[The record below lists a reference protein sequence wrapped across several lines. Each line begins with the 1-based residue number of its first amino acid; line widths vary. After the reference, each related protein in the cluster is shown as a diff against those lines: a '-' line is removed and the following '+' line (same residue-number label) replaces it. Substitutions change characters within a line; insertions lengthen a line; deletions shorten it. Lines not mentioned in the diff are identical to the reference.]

1 MEHHTVGTQKI
12 KSFGVAPLV
21 MCSVRTLN
29 QSTRGFD
36 EQRERG
42 HSTTPHAAKKVISEL
57 VGHWQNLE
65 GLPMRCN
72 VGWALG

>member
-1 MEHHTVGTQKI
+1 MQKHAVRTQKI
-12 KSFGVAPLV
+12 ESLGVATLV

-29 QSTRGFD
+29 QSTPGFD
-36 EQRERG
+36 EQCERS

-65 GLPMRCN
+65 GLPMMCN
-72 VGWALG
+72 VGWTPG